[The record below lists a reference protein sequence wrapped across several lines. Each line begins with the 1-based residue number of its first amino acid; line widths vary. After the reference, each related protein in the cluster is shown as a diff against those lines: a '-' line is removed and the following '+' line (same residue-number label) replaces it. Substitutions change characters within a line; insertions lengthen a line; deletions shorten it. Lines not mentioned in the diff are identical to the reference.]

1 MLLIFDIGNTTIDIG
16 LYKVDKFLG
25 QLKIPTIE
33 FADNPNTK
41 AKLAA
46 FLKGYKI
53 TSADIK
59 NQALCS
65 VVPDMTVS
73 IVKMAESPLGEKPW
87 IFDYTAPLGMKIK
100 YDDPSQLG
108 SDRLANALAV
118 KTLYGTPAIA
128 VDLGTATK
136 LEAVNSAGEYLGGAI
151 APGIAISAEQLFK
164 RGAQLF
170 PVDIEKPDKVIATNS
185 GDAMKAGIFYG
196 AIGQIDYLIERM
208 LEELGQKDVHIIA
221 TGGLAEK
228 FAPHSKYIQKY
239 DPILTLQGIRIG
251 FELSHRR

>member
-1 MLLIFDIGNTTIDIG
+1 MLLVYDIGNTTINIG
-16 LYKVDKFLG
+16 LFKTGKFLG
-25 QLKIPTIE
+25 QLKILTNE
-33 FADNPNTK
+33 FADNPSTK
-41 AKLAA
+41 ARLQA
-46 FLKGYKI
+46 FLKDNNI
-53 TSADIK
+53 TMADIE

-65 VVPDMTVS
+65 VVPDMTAV
-73 IVKMAESPLGEKPW
+73 IAKMAGSVFNKQVW
-87 IFDYTAPLGMKIK
+87 IFDYNAPLGMKIK
-100 YDDPSQLG
+100 YDNPSQLG
-108 SDRLANALAV
+108 SDRLTNALAV

-136 LEAVNSAGEYLGGAI
+136 FEAINSTGDYLGGAI

-196 AIGQIDYLIERM
+196 AIGQIDYLIEKM
-208 LEELGQKDVHIIA
+208 LDELGQKDVHIIA